1 MKIVERHR
9 RFRYS
14 DDRFFND
21 LQELRNS
28 LIVLNV
34 LLRKSIQRA
43 EVHPVISI
51 PYLPG
56 TISASARS
64 QSSRSRRCGK
74 RCLWAIAAVCR
85 SMRCAII
92 RPDPQCD
99 QLYQSEPGGIKLSCG
114 HWQSSSLSARATWSN
129 LFRSEVG

>member
-1 MKIVERHR
+1 MDLGETHLEASAGLSRTMLEERYNNESDLMDAVAQGDIEKAMKIVERHR

-34 LLRKSIQRA
+34 LLRKSIQRRRST
-43 EVHPVISI
+43 PVISI

-92 RPDPQCD
+92 RP
-99 QLYQSEPGGIKLSCG
+99 
-114 HWQSSSLSARATWSN
+114 
-129 LFRSEVG
+129 